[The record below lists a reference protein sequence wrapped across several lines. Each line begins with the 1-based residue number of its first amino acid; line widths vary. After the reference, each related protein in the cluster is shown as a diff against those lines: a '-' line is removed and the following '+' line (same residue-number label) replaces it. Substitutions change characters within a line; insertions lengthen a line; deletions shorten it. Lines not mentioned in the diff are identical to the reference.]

1 MRLLRARARGD
12 HALPEV
18 HTMKVRFVILAAVTA
33 AAVAV
38 ASNKAGAKA
47 EVNVPLQ
54 ELKFEQ
60 TFGPTG
66 PGFATIWG
74 DRAKGQHGTFLK
86 LAAGAP
92 AQTHTHAQDSYGVV
106 VIGTMNHVSE
116 GRAGKLLGPGGWWF
130 IPANMPHQS
139 ICHPGVDCLVFIHNP
154 GPFSYAPVEEK
165 KK

>member
-1 MRLLRARARGD
+1 
-12 HALPEV
+12 
-18 HTMKVRFVILAAVTA
+18 MKVRFVILAAVA
-33 AAVAV
+33 VAAVAV
-38 ASNKAGAKA
+38 AAGKAAPGKP
-47 EVNVPLQ
+47 EQSVPLH
-54 ELKFEQ
+54 EIKFEQ

-74 DRAKGQHGTFLK
+74 DRTKGEHGTFLK

-106 VIGTMNHVSE
+106 VIGTVSHITE
-116 GRAGKLLGPGGWWF
+116 GRPGKLLGPGGWWF
-130 IPANMPHQS
+130 MPANVPHQS
-139 ICHPGVDCLVFIHNP
+139 ICYAGVDCLVFVHNP